1 MSGPEDVVDLLAL
14 VRAQG
19 WSEARIVA
27 LRNTCA
33 AAAGK
38 ETLPDSERALAHAVA
53 AALSG
58 QSSGISREQMA
69 VLERAD
75 LFPA

>member
-1 MSGPEDVVDLLAL
+1 MDESIDLLAL
-14 VRAQG
+14 ARARG
-19 WSEARIVA
+19 WSETRITA

-38 ETLPDSERALAHAVA
+38 ETLPESERALARAVA
-53 AALSG
+53 DALSG
-58 QSSGISREQMA
+58 QSSGISREHMA
-69 VLERAD
+69 VLERAE